1 MLFHVDQS
9 IFLGLFLSDQL
20 SLRLVRTSG
29 ELGLILL
36 TLIFEVVD
44 YLDSDSVIQSFCD
57 KIPHVLSPA

>member
-20 SLRLVRTSG
+20 SSRLVRTSG

-44 YLDSDSVIQSFCD
+44 YLDSDNVIQSFCD
-57 KIPHVLSPA
+57 KILHVLSPA

>member
-36 TLIFEVVD
+36 TLTFEVVD
-44 YLDSDSVIQSFCD
+44 YLDSDNVIQSFCD
-57 KIPHVLSPA
+57 KSHHVLSPA

>member
-20 SLRLVRTSG
+20 SSRLVRTSG

-36 TLIFEVVD
+36 TLTFEVVD
-44 YLDSDSVIQSFCD
+44 YLDSDNVIQSFCD
-57 KIPHVLSPA
+57 KIPHVLSLA